1 MIYLI
6 PNWKQENFI
15 MNSDRIL
22 EIAELY
28 HDGNVAYQLI
38 LTNYMPFLRY
48 KLENRTVN
56 YWQVFDKL
64 QNIALIEGHPMTIDD
79 LVFPNSAEF
88 IYTPFGV
95 SVLNHQELFAE
106 IILNEFGCL
115 SKVKY
120 YQKNGYYTDYYDD
133 RGFLSSRFYYQHNEL
148 VKREFFNE
156 YQELA
161 LTELLGNHSKVIIE
175 KGGIQ
180 SLSKSSYPNLNA
192 VIAELL
198 DYKLAADDRETN
210 VVTVIDRNVLNITR
224 QLQNVFPLVRII
236 PDDFKLTNYQ
246 QDELIEIIDSSK
258 AVITDTSRM
267 KNDLEEIQKNHLE
280 LAQSKIHLIP
290 MYRAELNLGISNFVD
305 EMVIYWR
312 IEQLTQFIYQFNDL
326 LIDRLINDDSY
337 RLILS
342 LKTFQ
347 DKEILQDRI
356 RNLIDSYYDVDS
368 QSADYKKIE
377 KFIQDKKNKKLLKTD
392 EDAIEPLRSG
402 EKWSDFVT
410 AVHLYHRIEYRVNS
424 ELYQIKDD
432 LRISRLYIDVNV
444 KQDLQLQLVA
454 LTTGIPQI
462 LSNPSDYIINPT
474 NGIVL
479 NAALTLEET
488 VEYFLNNLNHWNLAL
503 VKNIELLEAFESDKI
518 IEKWRRVFYEEAD

>member
-1 MIYLI
+1 
-6 PNWKQENFI
+6 
-15 MNSDRIL
+15 
-22 EIAELY
+22 
-28 HDGNVAYQLI
+28 
-38 LTNYMPFLRY
+38 
-48 KLENRTVN
+48 
-56 YWQVFDKL
+56 
-64 QNIALIEGHPMTIDD
+64 
-79 LVFPNSAEF
+79 
-88 IYTPFGV
+88 
-95 SVLNHQELFAE
+95 
-106 IILNEFGCL
+106 
-115 SKVKY
+115 
-120 YQKNGYYTDYYDD
+120 
-133 RGFLSSRFYYQHNEL
+133 
-148 VKREFFNE
+148 
-156 YQELA
+156 
-161 LTELLGNHSKVIIE
+161 
-175 KGGIQ
+175 
-180 SLSKSSYPNLNA
+180 
-192 VIAELL
+192 
-198 DYKLAADDRETN
+198 
-210 VVTVIDRNVLNITR
+210 
-224 QLQNVFPLVRII
+224 
-236 PDDFKLTNYQ
+236 
-246 QDELIEIIDSSK
+246 
-258 AVITDTSRM
+258 M
-267 KNDLEEIQKNHLE
+267 K
-280 LAQSKIHLIP
+280 
-290 MYRAELNLGISNFVD
+290 
-305 EMVIYWR
+305 
-312 IEQLTQFIYQFNDL
+312 FIYQFNDL